1 MLSVV
6 VSIDTILKGIFMYNA
21 NTFKSESTQ
30 TLIVT
35 NVADVLLQFSNIL
48 TFTMSFRTSDM
59 FVSLLVMYDTNR
71 QMTASG
77 HKHFMFKFV
86 FCLVQGGDKV

>member
-1 MLSVV
+1 
-6 VSIDTILKGIFMYNA
+6 MYNTY
-21 NTFKSESTQ
+21 TFKSESTQ

-35 NVADVLLQFSNIL
+35 NVADILLQFNNIL

-59 FVSLLVMYDTNR
+59 FVSLLVMHDTNR

-77 HKHFMFKFV
+77 LKHV